1 MCQDLSVRKNTERSQ
16 ILTWDLWCSPFSS
29 VSSNSRP
36 WRYLQMKVIG
46 CAIRKMGAAKCPIEI
61 RFQDTHVCN
70 CLLMWMS
77 SKSGSQLLCVPCSLK
92 YLMYLRTLQE
102 TFKQCWVS
110 GPHHLDL
117 LPLNALEKLVFIF
130 LNRGSH
136 LQMVLIA
143 LHLLGRTKLIRM
155 RKKKVVE

>member
-1 MCQDLSVRKNTERSQ
+1 
-16 ILTWDLWCSPFSS
+16 
-29 VSSNSRP
+29 
-36 WRYLQMKVIG
+36 MKVIG
-46 CAIRKMGAAKCPIEI
+46 CAIRKIGAAKCPTEI
-61 RFQDTHVCN
+61 RFQDTHVSN

-92 YLMYLRTLQE
+92 YLMYLHTLQE
-102 TFKQCWVS
+102 TFNQCWVS

-130 LNRGSH
+130 LNRDSH

-143 LHLLGRTKLIRM
+143 LHLSGRTKLISM
-155 RKKKVVE
+155 RKKKKSGGIDQVKLSLNQTQSKCKNYEFKKQVSIGQH